1 MSAPLEELI
10 VRAQSGDRTAGEQ
23 LVVENSGLIWSIAR
37 RYFGRGVDPDDLYQ
51 LGCVGFLKAISGFDV
66 SFGTQFSTYAVPKIA
81 GEIRRFLRDD
91 GAVKVSRSLKE
102 RATAVKYARQRLT
115 ASLGREPTL
124 SELSEELD
132 LTVEEIASAETATAG
147 AESIQKETG
156 EEGFTL
162 ENVLCTSGIEDGIL
176 ERVALR
182 DAIARLQSR
191 EQTVIVLRYFHALTQ
206 EKVAQIV
213 GVSQVQVSRI
223 EKKALAELRKYI

>member
-1 MSAPLEELI
+1 MTAKKERTILKYTKREFEKLLKDKLMSECNVTLDMASADQIYRCLAMITRQIMSDRQKQFQSKVLGEGKKQVYYLCMEFLMGRSLMKNAFNLEL
-10 VRAQSGDRTAGEQ
+10 
-23 LVVENSGLIWSIAR
+23 L
-37 RYFGRGVDPDDLYQ
+37 DDL
-51 LGCVGFLKAISGFDV
+51 
-66 SFGTQFSTYAVPKIA
+66 
-81 GEIRRFLRDD
+81 
-91 GAVKVSRSLKE
+91 
-102 RATAVKYARQRLT
+102 TA
-115 ASLGREPTL
+115 
-124 SELSEELD
+124 
-132 LTVEEIASAETATAG
+132 EEIACAETATAG
-147 AESIQKETG
+147 AESIQRESG

-223 EKKALAELRKYI
+223 EKKALERLRTFF